1 MIDGKRTV
9 REIALEIPS
18 ATRVLEQRH
27 IDYCCGGARTLA
39 EACELAH
46 VSLSE
51 LIAEIEASA
60 KIGAA
65 SMNGG
70 WSDAPLSKLI
80 DHLVTTH
87 HVFTRAE
94 LARLEPIAVKVRRVH
109 GANHPELARVESLF
123 LALKDDLDPHLYK
136 EEAVLFPLVLAG
148 EPVDGP
154 IDVMTLE
161 HDAVGGLLRQLRA
174 VTHDYE
180 LPADACTSYRLLYTG
195 LEALE
200 RDLHEHIHL
209 ENNVLFPRAL
219 ASLAT

>member
-18 ATRVLEQRH
+18 STRVLEQRH

-46 VSLSE
+46 VSLAE
-51 LIAEIEASA
+51 LVAEIEASA
-60 KIGAA
+60 KVGPA

-70 WSDAPLSKLI
+70 WSDAPLGKLI

-94 LARLEPIAVKVRRVH
+94 LLRLEPIAAKVNRVH
-109 GANHPELARVESLF
+109 GAKHPELARVESLF
-123 LALKDDLDPHLYK
+123 LALKDDLEPHLYK
-136 EEAVLFPLVLAG
+136 EEAVLFPRILSRSS
-148 EPVDGP
+148 VDAP
-154 IDVMTLE
+154 IEVMHLE
-161 HDAVGGLLRQLRA
+161 HEAVGGILRELRSI
-174 VTHDYE
+174 TQNYE
-180 LPADACTSYRLLYTG
+180 LPDDACTSFRLLYSG

-219 ASLAT
+219 ASEIT